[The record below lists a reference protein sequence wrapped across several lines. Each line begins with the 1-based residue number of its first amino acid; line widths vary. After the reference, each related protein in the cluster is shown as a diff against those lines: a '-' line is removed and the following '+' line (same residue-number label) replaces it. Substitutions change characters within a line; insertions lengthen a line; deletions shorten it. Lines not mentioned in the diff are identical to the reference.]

1 MTRKNIATALHT
13 ARKNNAP
20 RAKIWHT
27 PMMLDRFDRMLLN
40 LVQLD
45 SARTA
50 DSLARDLPLSPSAI
64 ARRLRRHKRDG
75 TIHRTISLL
84 SPRLA
89 QDRLRVIATLQL
101 GDHGDH
107 KAIRALEAKLAAAP
121 AVQFAFELAGSIDL
135 VVMLDFA
142 NMQEFNET
150 FRALIQDDPTV
161 HRFECYF
168 VKREFRFAPFIDLL
182 GADDKKGAAESRDAL
197 IAPEG

>member
-1 MTRKNIATALHT
+1 
-13 ARKNNAP
+13 
-20 RAKIWHT
+20 
-27 PMMLDRFDRMLLN
+27 MLDRFDRMLLN

-45 SARTA
+45 GGRTA

-64 ARRLRRHKRDG
+64 ARRLRRHRRDG
-75 TIHRTISLL
+75 IIHRTIALL

-89 QDRLRVIATLQL
+89 QDRLRVITTLQL

-107 KAIRALEAKLAAAP
+107 KAIRALEAKLAASP

-142 NMQEFNET
+142 NMHEFNQV

-182 GADDKKGAAESRDAL
+182 GSEGGAKKGAAETAT
-197 IAPEG
+197 P